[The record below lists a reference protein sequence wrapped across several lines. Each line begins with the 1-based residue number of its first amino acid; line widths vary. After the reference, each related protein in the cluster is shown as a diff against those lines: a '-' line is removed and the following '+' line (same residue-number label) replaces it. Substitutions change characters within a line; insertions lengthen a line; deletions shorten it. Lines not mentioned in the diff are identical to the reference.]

1 MNLYTENQISDM
13 LEKCYEQYFDMFPNI
28 HLDNE
33 DECKHIETT
42 TDSSDYYKVCVS
54 CGKCVDFANI
64 QVIEFNYIQNA
75 TVKRCYKK
83 TNYLK
88 LKLNK
93 ISKYLSNG
101 NMTHIQK
108 EFIKYDNLYAISGK
122 KIKYDFILGQILI
135 SMDKVDVYNLHV
147 KKFKNKLEKKRL
159 KEFNQII
166 NIN

>member
-1 MNLYTENQISDM
+1 MN
-13 LEKCYEQYFDMFPNI
+13 
-28 HLDNE
+28 
-33 DECKHIETT
+33 
-42 TDSSDYYKVCVS
+42 
-54 CGKCVDFANI
+54 
-64 QVIEFNYIQNA
+64 
-75 TVKRCYKK
+75 
-83 TNYLK
+83 
-88 LKLNK
+88 
-93 ISKYLSNG
+93 
-101 NMTHIQK
+101 HIQK

>member
-1 MNLYTENQISDM
+1 MNKIDDEFDQ
-13 LEKCYEQYFDMFPNI
+13 LEKCYQLYFDLLPKPSSI
-28 HLDNE
+28 VHLEDICKHLD
-33 DECKHIETT
+33 TT
-42 TDSSDYYKVCVS
+42 YDSADYYKVCIS
-54 CGKCVDFANI
+54 CGRCIDFADI
-64 QVIEFNYIQNA
+64 QIPEFNYIKNA

-101 NMTHIQK
+101 NMNHIQK
-108 EFIKYDNLYAISGK
+108 EFIKYDNLYAIAGK
-122 KIKYDFILGQILI
+122 RIKYDFILGQILI
-135 SMDKVDVYNLHV
+135 SMGKMDVYTLYV

-166 NIN
+166 KIN

>member
-1 MNLYTENQISDM
+1 MNKIDDEFDQ
-13 LEKCYEQYFDMFPNI
+13 LEKCYEQYFDMFPQNI
-28 HLDNE
+28 HMDNE
-33 DECKHIETT
+33 DECEHIETT
-42 TDSSDYYKVCVS
+42 TDSADYYKVCVS
-54 CGKCVDFANI
+54 CGRCIDFANI
-64 QVIEFNYIQNA
+64 QVLEFNYIQNA
-75 TVKRCYKK
+75 TVKRVYKK

-101 NMTHIQK
+101 NMNHIQK

-135 SMDKVDVYNLHV
+135 NMDKVDVYNLYV
-147 KKFKNKLEKKRL
+147 KKFKNKLEKRRL

-166 NIN
+166 GLV